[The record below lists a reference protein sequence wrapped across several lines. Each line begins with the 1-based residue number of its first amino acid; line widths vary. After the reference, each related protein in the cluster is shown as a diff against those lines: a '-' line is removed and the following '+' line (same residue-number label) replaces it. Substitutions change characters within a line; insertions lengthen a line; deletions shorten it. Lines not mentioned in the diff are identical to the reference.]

1 MSLYETHKL
10 QEQKIPMI
18 CKECLFL
25 ADGPSDAGNWH
36 ENIEIVLVT
45 EGEGIIVNHD
55 CQLNVKTNDIIVV
68 NANCLHSFSTNT
80 RLGYIY
86 LIVDRAFCLAN
97 HLDTNRIRFEM
108 QFCDPELAAL
118 MKEIYRKNAT
128 NEPIPYAVPM
138 IRADL
143 LRLIVLLCRRHG
155 NETDEPMSDSR
166 LLFCIKQAI
175 GYLHSESCRDIS
187 LEEVAT
193 LVGFSKFYFS
203 REFRRITG
211 YTFLSYVNL
220 IRCEKA
226 KQLLAESDLSIGEI
240 GRVCGFDNQSYFS
253 KTFLKR
259 TGMLPSA
266 YRQEQRKQKKG

>member
-1 MSLYETHKL
+1 MSRYETHKL
-10 QEQKIPMI
+10 QDRKIPMI
-18 CKECLFL
+18 CNQSLFL
-25 ADGPSDAGNWH
+25 AGGPSDAGNWH

-45 EGEGIIVNHD
+45 DGEGTLVNHD
-55 CQLNVKTNDIIVV
+55 RQLKVKKKDIVVV
-68 NANCLHSFSTNT
+68 NANCLHSFATTT
-80 RLGYIY
+80 RLRYIY

-97 HLDTNRIRFEM
+97 HLDTNRIRFER
-108 QFCDPELAAL
+108 QFCDDEIAAL
-118 MKEIYRKNAT
+118 IEELHRESSAG
-128 NEPIPYAVPM
+128 EPTPYAVPM
-138 IRADL
+138 IRAEL
-143 LRLIVLLCRRHG
+143 LRLMALLCRRHG
-155 NETDEPMSDSR
+155 SESDEPMSDSR

-175 GYLHSESCRDIS
+175 GYLHSESHRDIS

-226 KQLLAESDLSIGEI
+226 KQMLAESDRSIGEI
-240 GRVCGFDNQSYFS
+240 GRTCGFDNQSYFS

-266 YRQEQRKQKKG
+266 YRQEQRKQKK